1 MDEDRQ
7 ALKKVEQWLS
17 VANKTTVATVQ
28 GPKAGTGTVTRI
40 ERNAE
45 IRDVVIGAEAAT
57 KLAQAAAAQARTR
70 RPAQAAAAQ
79 ARIRRSSSDTKAQ
92 SADFSPSGFEVAHQR
107 LLSMPQETITNVLDA
122 LTSLAGD
129 SASPAAES
137 ESARARRRS
146 SVPDSWSFVRLL
158 SSSSQDM
165 TSTVEEDS
173 EVEKISKKNQ
183 LEGEGRKFYF

>member
-17 VANKTTVATVQ
+17 VANKTTVAPVQ
-28 GPKAGTGTVTRI
+28 EPKAGTVTRI

-57 KLAQAAAAQARTR
+57 KLAQAAAAQARTS
-70 RPAQAAAAQ
+70 RPAQAAAAK

-92 SADFSPSGFEVAHQR
+92 SADFSPSAFEGAHQR

-122 LTSLAGD
+122 LTSLTGD
-129 SASPAAES
+129 SASPAAGS
-137 ESARARRRS
+137 QSSLARRR

-158 SSSSQDM
+158 SNSSQDM

-173 EVEKISKKNQ
+173 EVEKISAKNKFD
-183 LEGEGRKFYF
+183 GGGRKYYF

>member
-7 ALKKVEQWLS
+7 ALIKVEQWLS

-28 GPKAGTGTVTRI
+28 GPKAGTVTRI

-57 KLAQAAAAQARTR
+57 KLAQLAAAQARTS
-70 RPAQAAAAQ
+70 RPAQAAAAK
-79 ARIRRSSSDTKAQ
+79 ARVRRSTSDTKAQ
-92 SADFSPSGFEVAHQR
+92 SADFPPSGFEGAHQR

-129 SASPAAES
+129 SSSPAAGS

-146 SVPDSWSFVRLL
+146 VPESWSFVRLL

-165 TSTVEEDS
+165 TSTLEEGS
-173 EVEKISKKNQ
+173 EVEKISATNQ
-183 LEGEGRKFYF
+183 SDGTGRKYYF

>member
-1 MDEDRQ
+1 MNEDRQ

-17 VANKTTVATVQ
+17 VANKSTVTTLQ
-28 GPKAGTGTVTRI
+28 GPKAGTVTRI

-57 KLAQAAAAQARTR
+57 KLAQLAAAQARTS
-70 RPAQAAAAQ
+70 RPAPAAAAQ

-92 SADFSPSGFEVAHQR
+92 SADFPPAGFEGAHQR

-129 SASPAAES
+129 SSSPAAGS

-146 SVPDSWSFVRLL
+146 VPESWSFVRLL
-158 SSSSQDM
+158 SSPSQDM
-165 TSTVEEDS
+165 TSTLEEDS
-173 EVEKISKKNQ
+173 EVENISATNQ
-183 LEGEGRKFYF
+183 SDGKGRKYYF